1 MRVEQVEILSDAP
14 NRAVLR
20 HPGRHFP
27 GLLVQGDTLFSLC
40 ANADLLCQK
49 LERSSLAFGDA
60 NALRNTLQD
69 WLAQYK
75 AVLTENGMSLPFSEI
90 PL

>member
-1 MRVEQVEILSDAP
+1 MLIFSAK
-14 NRAVLR
+14 NWS
-20 HPGRHFP
+20 GR
-27 GLLVQGDTLFSLC
+27 
-40 ANADLLCQK
+40 
-49 LERSSLAFGDA
+49 RSHLAT

-69 WLAQYK
+69 WLAHYK